1 MFYLIAFKCP
11 QVDYFS
17 PSILSAIL
25 RTGQGSA
32 ALVLSTMVKGE
43 QSFLGRERAHPMMN
57 APLNMLM
64 RWNPWGP
71 HFGKDGRRP
80 PHPSMAW
87 RFCEA
92 PDLNTLC
99 VCRHCL
105 FFVISCFFSSHS
117 VGKDEN
123 LQLLIVSWH
132 EPSTFLA
139 CYFFFFFWLHRTFL

>member
-1 MFYLIAFKCP
+1 MP
-11 QVDYFS
+11 TS
-17 PSILSAIL
+17 
-25 RTGQGSA
+25 G
-32 ALVLSTMVKGE
+32 LVLTQHSLRHPKDRARISCHCSVNHVAKGE
-43 QSFLGRERAHPMMN
+43 QCFLGREKAHPMMN

-139 CYFFFFFWLHRTFL
+139 CYFFSFFWLHRTFL